1 MSKAEAETLLNQLE
15 RPVFTLANEQQQY
28 RQGQQVVVNMNI
40 EDGKVENNDNDEDN
54 GKENEDE
61 DDWWESDSE
70 SSTGSYYS
78 DNSSI
83 VEWDSAIEW
92 TGEVF
97 YIESFPAAPG
107 SFQTHCPR
115 RILESKTPSP
125 ELTRRRSTR
134 AGKFMRLIRRR
145 DSRRYSLRNKA
156 RMERTSS
163 PNNEKPAHKSVS
175 GHGGGKEVTFRDTE
189 VSEIRQ
195 VVVRIDPGKR
205 HKLGRRASLCEAY
218 IGIVPGS
225 FSDNIRVMVAGFVP
239 GGDAMKNKIAKIGD
253 WLRSIDGK
261 EVSVQNLESLLS
273 EILEPMD
280 VNLEL
285 QRVAGTEVGKTPLEP
300 ISVKQQSSMAYR
312 LVSEEYSRSL
322 LESLMKFSVGIIF
335 LRTTGLSETGPELQD
350 VIYSFPRSPN
360 KCMQSVLCRTRGA
373 FVTLDHMLSSL
384 LGPRPIST
392 TTLYDNELIN
402 VSYIPEEEEL
412 LLLALPEKNCCL
424 QKTLEISEDVVRALE
439 LSYQSLSKCFSA
451 KDNHLALDH
460 FFALL
465 FWRIIIDPSEAASD
479 LKKPRSDV
487 SMRILSSNFNDTLPA
502 ARCIQLPRDA
512 QIQIDA
518 ALNEMEAMDYRN
530 WNEDPMNCQRL
541 YTILGSSLYHR
552 DFLLASHLPSQDLIE
567 IHSFLRQKGLLSLVK
582 EEAVKSLVVWKEVYP
597 LSCNR
602 GCFKTVADGQPFVP
616 NGKWFLLVVGFGH
629 QLLTVLLESGGCT
642 AELEENAR
650 PDVFYVEE
658 AQETLKHVQKI
669 GIPTL
674 AEKWLGANTRPE
686 MKTIRDRSLNKFIPS
701 IAENLLLGLVKSG
714 EPRSIVQK
722 ISPIDPKKSQEVS
735 SILKRRTLDRSTAS
749 TGSVNSLQTSEDSMS
764 QGTGAVSEASDE
776 AAPILGR
783 RATRERVNN
792 SNLHQSDGSDSEMDY
807 DRIESQLST
816 MDIADIRRNL
826 LNQAAYIVPKKVS
839 AVNEEVLLHYVYFD
853 TLEGIL
859 ISSNFDIGGNSK
871 ESSQI
876 LHLFNSSANIIHRL
890 LKKTVR
896 FEKMLNQDTG
906 KSVINKSL
914 IAIKEHGV
922 LFEVNG
928 CSYWVVGR
936 SYATPQPRE
945 LYVCYNDDVPQSLI
959 EMAFRLNTT

>member
-439 LSYQSLSKCFSA
+439 LSYQSL
-451 KDNHLALDH
+451 
-460 FFALL
+460 
-465 FWRIIIDPSEAASD
+465 
-479 LKKPRSDV
+479 
-487 SMRILSSNFNDTLPA
+487 T
-502 ARCIQLPRDA
+502 RCIQLPRDA